1 MTNRTFGVAWV
12 LGVTLLAAAAW
23 AQADP
28 QQPGQQPM
36 GDADLKA
43 AEQAIQAGDWDK
55 ASQAADRVYKAVT
68 AETRDTGKA
77 SPECTT
83 AASDLRSAVS
93 SRSRDK
99 AMDAISRLRTHC
111 PQFKGAGGGAP
122 PRAPSDR

>member
-1 MTNRTFGVAWV
+1 MTNRTFGAALV
-12 LGVTLLAAAAW
+12 LGVALLAAGAW
-23 AQADP
+23 AQAEP
-28 QQPGQQPM
+28 QQPGHSPM

-68 AETRDTGKA
+68 VETRDTGKA

-83 AASDLRSAVS
+83 AAGDLRSAVS

-111 PQFKGAGGGAP
+111 PQFKSGGAP
-122 PRAPSDR
+122 PRAPGDR

>member
-1 MTNRTFGVAWV
+1 MTNRTFGVARV
-12 LGVTLLAAAAW
+12 LGVALLAAGAW

-68 AETRDTGKA
+68 DETRDTGKA

-83 AASDLRSAVS
+83 AASDLRSAVA

-99 AMDAISRLRTHC
+99 AMDAISRLRMHC
-111 PQFKGAGGGAP
+111 PQFKGSGGGDP
-122 PRAPSDR
+122 PRSPGDR